1 MSCEGTI
8 SFLLSKGQLDGRDLV
23 TVTGNHFNHNHKI
36 SSNLFIIEL
45 CDGLLYLWTSWN
57 TTRGDFIIHTYH
69 ISKCHGRRSIFCA
82 LCCRLIFIKSHSYSE
97 CMTHKRAWNYNV
109 FFDISETFY
118 NMTYSTQIHLVC
130 LLKMHNSHI
139 TSWLDIIN
147 FLWLCVAEV
156 NPHAKRFWWQ
166 GYLFPLKALNL
177 NKINERTR
185 NWDPTLIA
193 EDRSRT
199 KTLQT

>member
-1 MSCEGTI
+1 
-8 SFLLSKGQLDGRDLV
+8 
-23 TVTGNHFNHNHKI
+23 
-36 SSNLFIIEL
+36 
-45 CDGLLYLWTSWN
+45 
-57 TTRGDFIIHTYH
+57 
-69 ISKCHGRRSIFCA
+69 
-82 LCCRLIFIKSHSYSE
+82 
-97 CMTHKRAWNYNV
+97 
-109 FFDISETFY
+109 
-118 NMTYSTQIHLVC
+118 MTYSTQIHLVCVC

-177 NKINERTR
+177 NKINVQTR

-193 EDRSRT
+193 EDGSRT
-199 KTLQT
+199 KTLQKTYLDRFHRYGILERRGIGCNNATYAWLGDYLQDEIIQMWDLCWFPQPGSHDLQCQGLISASSEFSFAQQFWQSTISHPFRRILGDKFRPSVMPDDKFGIKFSMPNTNLIT

>member
-1 MSCEGTI
+1 
-8 SFLLSKGQLDGRDLV
+8 
-23 TVTGNHFNHNHKI
+23 
-36 SSNLFIIEL
+36 
-45 CDGLLYLWTSWN
+45 
-57 TTRGDFIIHTYH
+57 
-69 ISKCHGRRSIFCA
+69 
-82 LCCRLIFIKSHSYSE
+82 
-97 CMTHKRAWNYNV
+97 
-109 FFDISETFY
+109 
-118 NMTYSTQIHLVC
+118 MTYSTQIHLVCVC

-177 NKINERTR
+177 NKINVRTR
-185 NWDPTLIA
+185 NWDPTLIT

-199 KTLQT
+199 KTLQKTYLDRFHRYGILEIRGIQGGDVGCNNATSVCMAWGLSARWNYSNVRFMLISPARVPWFTVSGVNLSIQRIFFRAAILTINNISSFQKNLGRQIQALCYAWR